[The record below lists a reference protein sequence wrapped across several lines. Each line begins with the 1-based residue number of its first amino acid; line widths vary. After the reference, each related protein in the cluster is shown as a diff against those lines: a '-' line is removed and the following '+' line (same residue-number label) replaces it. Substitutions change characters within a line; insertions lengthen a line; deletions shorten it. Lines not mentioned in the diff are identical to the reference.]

1 MGGLPHYVFMII
13 LTHLICIVD
22 AGKGKVW
29 LWIVAR

>member
-1 MGGLPHYVFMII
+1 M
-13 LTHLICIVD
+13 HLICIVD